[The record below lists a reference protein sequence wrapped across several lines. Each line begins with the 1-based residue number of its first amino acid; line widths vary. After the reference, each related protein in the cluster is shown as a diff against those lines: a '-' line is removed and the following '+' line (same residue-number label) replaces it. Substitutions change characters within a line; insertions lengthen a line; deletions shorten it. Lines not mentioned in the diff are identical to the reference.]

1 MIGQRPVKL
10 TPKQEKYAYAAATAR
25 DKGRCQRCG
34 SHGVTHR
41 DHRQN
46 RDAYNT
52 TPANLQLL
60 CVECHQWKTDNHVAA
75 ILEGFAVSRWSRPQ
89 VWPAWRIDV
98 GWVQY
103 FDTPDADG
111 NWWQRISQA
120 TADLLMNG
128 GTDAVV
134 QG

>member
-10 TPKQEKYAYAAATAR
+10 TKAQEREAYRVATER

-34 SHGVTHR
+34 SNGVTHR
-41 DHRQN
+41 DHRQG

-60 CVECHQWKTDNHVAA
+60 CVECHQWKTDNLKVAC
-75 ILEGFAVSRWSRPQ
+75 LKGFAVSQWHRPEL
-89 VWPAWRIDV
+89 WPARRIDV

-103 FDTPDADG
+103 FDAPDENG
-111 NWWQRISQA
+111 KWWQGISQA

-128 GTDAVV
+128 ER
-134 QG
+134 